1 MRISSW
7 LRDNGIV
14 LALLVVKILTVIR
27 TGIDTFAISHDMLNV
42 LLIDGVFTA
51 MWLYAAFAGDS
62 QRASRLRPFAILGAW
77 TMYGF
82 ILVIGWDA
90 HADNFLIAT
99 AVRTAGALAL
109 LYDTW
114 DYVSKYIWAFVA
126 KLWMNTIRMWTKPSV
141 EELYNREF
149 TKALRSSIPSSIK
162 RIRGE
167 LDDLVYEHSSTQL
180 PQLVSGQL
188 PDRLDVT
195 PLTTV
200 DNYPPSVVDGWKSIK
215 DSLRPGE
222 QFRRSD
228 VEQHMPCS
236 RQWAVNII
244 NCGRQQGDV
253 GELKRG
259 LYVYKPS
266 SNGNG
271 HKDNIQLI
279 EQ

>member
-14 LALLVVKILTVIR
+14 LALLVVKVLTVVR
-27 TGIDTFAISHDMLNV
+27 TGIDTFAISHDILNV

-51 MWLYAAFAGDS
+51 MWLYASFAGEG
-62 QRASRLRPFAILGAW
+62 QRALRLRPFAILGAW
-77 TMYGF
+77 SMYGF
-82 ILVIGWDA
+82 ILIIGWDA
-90 HADNFLIAT
+90 HADNYLIAT
-99 AVRTAGALAL
+99 AVRVAGALAL

-114 DYVSKYIWAFVA
+114 DYVSKYILTFISN
-126 KLWMNTIRMWTKPSV
+126 LWKNTIRLWTKPTI
-141 EELYNREF
+141 EMTYNREL
-149 TKALRSSIPSSIK
+149 TNALRSSVKSSIR
-162 RIRGE
+162 RIRKELGE
-167 LDDLVYEHSSTQL
+167 SVYEQIVGQI

-200 DNYPPSVVDGWKSIK
+200 DEYPPSVVEGWKSIK
-215 DSLRPGE
+215 DSLRPGAE
-222 QFRRSD
+222 FRRSD
-228 VEQHMPCS
+228 VEQQMPCS

-253 GELKRG
+253 DELKRG